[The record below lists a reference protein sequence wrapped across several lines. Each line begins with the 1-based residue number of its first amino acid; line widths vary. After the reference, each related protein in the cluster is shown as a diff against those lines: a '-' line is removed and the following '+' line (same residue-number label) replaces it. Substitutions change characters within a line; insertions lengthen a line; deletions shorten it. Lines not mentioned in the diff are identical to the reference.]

1 MDVKKKDRIVLICC
15 LAAIVVSIGV
25 GFLGAKMFSSFF
37 STTDVIDE
45 EGVVID
51 GNFVDNNVNNAVYSA
66 MVARI
71 GNKLYASLYPG
82 GIYFPGGIY
91 EISES
96 GIRRLIDEYAE
107 IAVID
112 GELYAEFT
120 NGAKKYDFE
129 SGKFVSQDDVSSIYS
144 MKSGDIYIDYAFNE
158 TERELKHIARFIYKG
173 KTLKTIEAD
182 FSLYYYIDGTSIFYT
197 NSDNELRRFD
207 VSDETDWL
215 VYDFGDGY
223 PESLIIEDGKL
234 VILSSQYD
242 PFVSGV
248 YYLGLDETEII
259 FKPIEESEE
268 YLAFN
273 VYDGKVYVAF
283 TGGKLNVFDLATG
296 EKKTLVEKNNIYH
309 VYIVDDKWV
318 YFIDIDAKGNDSLWR
333 VTQDGSII
341 EKVMD

>member
-15 LAAIVVSIGV
+15 LAAIVVSIGI
-25 GFLGAKMFSSFF
+25 GFLGVKMFSSLF

-45 EGVVID
+45 AGVVID
-51 GNFVDNNVNNAVYSA
+51 GNFVDNSVNNSVYNAS
-66 MVARI
+66 VARI

-82 GIYFPGGIY
+82 GIY

-96 GIRRLIDEYAE
+96 GIRRLSDEYAV

-112 GELYAEFT
+112 GELYAELIDGT
-120 NGAKKYDFE
+120 KKYDFE

-144 MKSGDIYIDYAFNE
+144 MKSGDIYIDYEFNQ
-158 TERELKHIARFIYKG
+158 TEDEFKHIVRFIYKG

-182 FSLYYYIDGTSIFYT
+182 FSLYYYIDGDNIFYT
-197 NSDNELRRFD
+197 NGDNELRRFD

-215 VYDFGDGY
+215 VYDFGDSY
-223 PESLIIEDGKL
+223 PESLIIEDRNL
-234 VILSSQYD
+234 VILSNQYD

-248 YYLGLDETEII
+248 YYLGLDDTDIT

-273 VYDGKVYVAF
+273 VYDGKVYI
-283 TGGKLNVFDLATG
+283 TLTNGKLNVFDLATG
-296 EKKTLVEKNNIYH
+296 EKKTLAEKNDIYH
-309 VYIVDDKWV
+309 AYIVDDKWV
-318 YFIDIDAKGNDSLWR
+318 YFIDIDAKRNDSLWR
-333 VTQDGSII
+333 VAQDGSVT
-341 EKVMD
+341 EKVFG

>member
-25 GFLGAKMFSSFF
+25 GFLGVKVFSSLF

-45 EGVVID
+45 AGVVID
-51 GNFVDNNVNNAVYSA
+51 GNFVDNSVNNAVYSA
-66 MVARI
+66 SVARI
-71 GNKLYASLYPG
+71 GNKLYASLY
-82 GIYFPGGIY
+82 PGGIY

-112 GELYAEFT
+112 GELYAQFT

-129 SGKFVSQDDVSSIYS
+129 RGKFVSQDDVNSIYS
-144 MKSGDIYIDYAFNE
+144 MKSGDIYIDYEFVE
-158 TERELKHIARFIYKG
+158 TETEHETKHIVRFIYKG
-173 KTLKTIEAD
+173 KTLKTLESD
-182 FSLYYYIDGTSIFYT
+182 FSLYYYIDGTNIFYT
-197 NSDNELRRFD
+197 NSDYELRRFD

-215 VYDFGDGY
+215 VYDFGGVGGSY

-234 VILSSQYD
+234 VIASSQFD

-248 YYLGLDETEII
+248 YYLGLDETEIV
-259 FKPIEESEE
+259 FKPIEESDDFVE
-268 YLAFN
+268 FN
-273 VYDGKVYVAF
+273 VCDGKVYVALS
-283 TGGKLNVFDLATG
+283 GGKLNVFDLATG
-296 EKKTLVEKNNIYH
+296 EKKTLAEKNDIYH
-309 VYIVDDKWV
+309 AYIVDDKWV
-318 YFIDIDAKGNDSLWR
+318 YFIDIDAKYNDSLWR

-341 EKVMD
+341 EKIMD

>member
-25 GFLGAKMFSSFF
+25 GFLGVKMFSSLF
-37 STTDVIDE
+37 STTDIIDE

-51 GNFVDNNVNNAVYSA
+51 GNFVDNSVNNAVYYPT
-66 MVARI
+66 VARI

-82 GIYFPGGIY
+82 GIY

-96 GIRRLIDEYAE
+96 GKRRLSNQYAE

-120 NGAKKYDFE
+120 NGTKKYDPA

-144 MKSGDIYIDYAFNE
+144 MKSGDIYIDYEFNE
-158 TERELKHIARFIYKG
+158 TKHIVRFIYKG
-173 KTLKTIEAD
+173 KTLKTLKSG
-182 FSLYYYIDGTSIFYT
+182 FSLYYYIDGTNIFYT
-197 NSDNELRRFD
+197 TSDNELRRFD

-215 VYDFGDGY
+215 VYDFGLDSY

-234 VILSSQYD
+234 VIASSQYD

-259 FKPIEESEE
+259 FKPIEESDDFI
-268 YLAFN
+268 AFN
-273 VYDGKVYVAF
+273 VYDGKVYVAL
-283 TGGKLNVFDLATG
+283 TNGKINVFDLATG
-296 EKKTLVEKNNIYH
+296 EKKTLVEKNEISQ

-318 YFIDIDAKGNDSLWR
+318 YFIDIDAKYNDSLWR
-333 VTQDGSII
+333 VTQDGSIV

>member
-1 MDVKKKDRIVLICC
+1 

-25 GFLGAKMFSSFF
+25 GFLGAKVFSSLF

-45 EGVVID
+45 TGVVID
-51 GNFVDNNVNNAVYSA
+51 GNFVDNSVNNAVYNP

-71 GNKLYASLYPG
+71 GDKLYVSLY
-82 GIYFPGGIY
+82 PGGIY

-96 GIRRLIDEYAE
+96 GKRRLIDECAE

-112 GELYAEFT
+112 GELYAEFF
-120 NGAKKYDFE
+120 NGVKKYDPA
-129 SGKFVSQDDVSSIYS
+129 SGKFVSQDEVNSIYS
-144 MKSGDIYIDYAFNE
+144 MKSGDVYIDYEIVENDYEF
-158 TERELKHIARFIYKG
+158 KHIVRFIYKG

-182 FSLYYYIDGTSIFYT
+182 FSLYYYIDGDNIFYT
-197 NSDNELRRFD
+197 NNDNELRRFD

-215 VYDFGDGY
+215 VYDFGFDSY

-234 VILSSQYD
+234 VILSNQYD
-242 PFVSGV
+242 PFVTGV

-259 FKPIEESEE
+259 FKPIEENEE

-273 VYDGKVYVAF
+273 VYDGKVYVAL
-283 TGGKLNVFDLATG
+283 TDGKINVFDLATG
-296 EKKTLVEKNNIYH
+296 EKKTLVEKNDIYH

-318 YFIDIDAKGNDSLWR
+318 YFIDIDAKGNYSLWR
-333 VTQDGSII
+333 VTQDGSIV
-341 EKVMD
+341 EKVMN

>member
-51 GNFVDNNVNNAVYSA
+51 GNFVDNSVNNAVYNAS
-66 MVARI
+66 VARI
-71 GNKLYASLYPG
+71 GDKLYVSLYPE
-82 GIYFPGGIY
+82 GIY

-96 GIRRLIDEYAE
+96 GKRRLSNQYAE

-112 GELYAEFT
+112 GELYAQFT
-120 NGAKKYDFE
+120 NGAKKYDPA

-144 MKSGDIYIDYAFNE
+144 MKSGDIYIDYEFVE
-158 TERELKHIARFIYKG
+158 TEHEFKYIVRFIYKG
-173 KTLKTIEAD
+173 KTLKTIKAD
-182 FSLYYYIDGTSIFYT
+182 FSLYYYIDGDNIFYT

-215 VYDFGDGY
+215 VYDFGFDSY
-223 PESLIIEDGKL
+223 PESFIIEDGKL
-234 VILSSQYD
+234 VILSSQCD

-259 FKPIEESEE
+259 FKPIEESDDFIE
-268 YLAFN
+268 FN
-273 VYDGKVYVAF
+273 VCDGKVYVAL
-283 TGGKLNVFDLATG
+283 TNGKINVFDLATG
-296 EKKTLVEKNNIYH
+296 EKKTLVEKNEISH

-333 VTQDGSII
+333 VTQDGSIV

>member
-25 GFLGAKMFSSFF
+25 GFLGAKVFSSIF
-37 STTDVIDE
+37 STSDVIDE

-51 GNFVDNNVNNAVYSA
+51 GNFVDNSVNNAVYSA
-66 MVARI
+66 AVARI
-71 GNKLYASLYPG
+71 GDKLYVSLY
-82 GIYFPGGIY
+82 PGGIY

-107 IAVID
+107 IVVID

-158 TERELKHIARFIYKG
+158 IEHEIKHIARFIYKG
-173 KTLKTIEAD
+173 KTLKTLEAD
-182 FSLYYYIDGTSIFYT
+182 FSLYYYIDGTNIFYT

-207 VSDETDWL
+207 VTDETDWL
-215 VYDFGDGY
+215 VYDFGGVGDGY
-223 PESLIIEDGKL
+223 LESLIIEDGKL
-234 VILSSQYD
+234 VIASSQFD

-248 YYLGLDETEII
+248 YYFELDGTEVIP
-259 FKPIEESEE
+259 KPIEESED

-273 VYDGKVYVAF
+273 VCDGKVYVAL

-296 EKKTLVEKNNIYH
+296 EKKTLAEKNEIYH

-333 VTQDGSII
+333 VSQDGSIV
-341 EKVMD
+341 EKILGK

>member
-1 MDVKKKDRIVLICC
+1 MKKDRIVLICC

-25 GFLGAKMFSSFF
+25 GFLGVKVFSSLF

-45 EGVVID
+45 TGVVID
-51 GNFVDNNVNNAVYSA
+51 GNFVDNSVNNAVYNP

-71 GNKLYASLYPG
+71 GDKLYVSLY
-82 GIYFPGGIY
+82 PGGIY

-96 GIRRLIDEYAE
+96 GKRRLIDECAE

-112 GELYAEFT
+112 GELYAEFF
-120 NGAKKYDFE
+120 NGVKKYDPA
-129 SGKFVSQDDVSSIYS
+129 SGKFVSQDEVNSIYS
-144 MKSGDIYIDYAFNE
+144 MKSGDVYIDYEIVENDYEF
-158 TERELKHIARFIYKG
+158 KHIVRFIYKG

-182 FSLYYYIDGTSIFYT
+182 FSLYYYIDGDNIFYT

-215 VYDFGDGY
+215 VYDFGFDSY

-234 VILSSQYD
+234 VILSNKYD
-242 PFVSGV
+242 PFVTGV

-259 FKPIEESEE
+259 PKPIEENEE

-273 VYDGKVYVAF
+273 VYDGKVYVAL
-283 TGGKLNVFDLATG
+283 TDGKINVFDLATG
-296 EKKTLVEKNNIYH
+296 EEKTLVEKNDIYH

-318 YFIDIDAKGNDSLWR
+318 YFIDIDAKGNYSLWR
-333 VTQDGSII
+333 VTQDGSIV
-341 EKVMD
+341 EKILGK